1 MGGTRVPS
9 LGGDRLVSWCH
20 AALAG
25 GGLSSGMVGAG
36 SCLSIHTLQQQSP
49 RHPHCTLLLQL
60 PVLTLN
66 QLLKAGGV
74 QRLNPGTPYHV
85 QTLSTL
91 LKRGRSAEE
100 LTQGAASSPCNPPHY
115 KADPA
120 NSRAAIS
127 RCLLKFYLLLLL
139 LQAALARAL
148 AAGDRTCVHACE
160 SGAGGAPAPS
170 APALSWVSL
179 LPAPCH
185 RGIMHAQAGDGGLS
199 EEVQCP
205 EEAEGN
211 SHAFQADCKMRDQVI
226 GGFVPRVGKGQGG
239 GSGSAVWG

>member
-1 MGGTRVPS
+1 
-9 LGGDRLVSWCH
+9 
-20 AALAG
+20 
-25 GGLSSGMVGAG
+25 MVGAG
-36 SCLSIHTLQQQSP
+36 SCLSIRTLQQQSP
-49 RHPHCTLLLQL
+49 RHPRCTPLLQL

-100 LTQGAASSPCNPPHY
+100 LTQGAASSPCNPPPPPPPPTTR
-115 KADPA
+115 ADPA
-120 NSRAAIS
+120 DSRAAIS
-127 RCLLKFYLLLLL
+127 RCLLKFYLLLL
-139 LQAALARAL
+139 QAALARAS
-148 AAGDRTCVHACE
+148 AAGDRTCVHVCE

-211 SHAFQADCKMRDQVI
+211 SRASKLTAKCVI
-226 GGFVPRVGKGQGG
+226 RSLVGLFLVWERTGWWLWVSGVG
-239 GSGSAVWG
+239 VMDIWGSPL